1 MTLAVLGGEGGFF
14 YFRPAKVTHKVSG
27 ASKLGFRNCLTLTLT
42 LLPYTCSGPEWGHT
56 ARSPKCLVV
65 MEPWERGPEK

>member
-27 ASKLGFRNCLTLTLT
+27 ASKLGSRNCLTLTYSSSLHL
-42 LLPYTCSGPEWGHT
+42 LLP
-56 ARSPKCLVV
+56 
-65 MEPWERGPEK
+65 